1 MREEQAE
8 KIKPSEI
15 HNIRIIAPSLGNRYS
30 GVNAS
35 VIAVLPEQARR
46 APIAMLGFHI
56 PEGLPH
62 ISFWQ
67 LLRYC
72 RKDRWRIWHA
82 RRNMEMLAGL
92 ILRHI
97 FGFKFL
103 LLFTSA
109 AQRRHSMITR
119 FYYHRMDRIIT
130 PTAAAASFL
139 DRPAV
144 VISHGVNTEIFS
156 PPEDRAKIWAGLGL
170 PGNFGIGIFGRIRPQ
185 KGTGE
190 FIDAM
195 IRVLP
200 ERPDWTAVI
209 IGQTTREFRGYE
221 QGLRARVRAAGLES
235 RVQFAGFQ
243 ADPAAIPDWYR
254 ALSVVVCP
262 SRNEGFGLPCL
273 EAMASGCPV
282 VATMTGAWPELITEG
297 EDGYLVPCEDAA
309 ALADAIMKI
318 TADPEAVSQMGRS
331 AREKVLRQYS
341 IKNEAEGIHAV
352 YRQLFAERSIPFD
365 EE

>member
-1 MREEQAE
+1 MRDEEPE
-8 KIKPSEI
+8 KTELPWI
-15 HNIRIIAPSLGNRYS
+15 HSIRIIAPSLGNRYS

-46 APIAMLGFHI
+46 APIAMFGFHI
-56 PEGLPH
+56 PEWLPQ
-62 ISFWQ
+62 ISLWQ
-67 LLRYC
+67 LFRHC

-92 ILRHI
+92 VLRYI

-119 FYYHRMDRIIT
+119 FYYHRMDLIIT

-144 VISHGVNTEIFS
+144 VVSHGVNTEIFS
-156 PPEDRAKIWAGLGL
+156 PPENREKSWAGRGL
-170 PGNFGIGIFGRIRPQ
+170 PGKFGIGIFGRIRPQ

-209 IGQTTREFRGYE
+209 IGQTTGEFKGYE
-221 QGLRARVRAAGLES
+221 QSLRARVRSAGLEA
-235 RVQFAGFQ
+235 RIHFAGFQ
-243 ADPAAIPDWYR
+243 EDPAAVPDWYR
-254 ALSVVVCP
+254 SLSVVVCP

-282 VATMTGAWPELITEG
+282 VATMTGAWPELITKG
-297 EDGYLVPCEDAA
+297 EDGHLVPCADAA
-309 ALADAIMKI
+309 ALADAVMKI
-318 TADPEAVSQMGRS
+318 TADPEAVSEMGRR
-331 AREKVLRQYS
+331 AREKVLRHYRIQ
-341 IKNEAEGIHAV
+341 NEAEGIDAV
-352 YRQLFAERSIPFD
+352 YRQLFAERGIPLD